1 MCLSSNKPIMNRVS
15 IPGRPLSLY
24 SGAISPSIQ
33 SQSIL
38 PASCTSSCFMLM
50 ICSSRARD
58 RSADPVISCFF
69 GRIAPSDASQN
80 HDLQDEQI
88 QKTICKLLRP
98 QMPKSCNL
106 NTEAA
111 PKSDSCSTTYELFTA
126 NYLFV
131 EHAGQAIWYESLD
144 PRLVT

>member
-1 MCLSSNKPIMNRVS
+1 
-15 IPGRPLSLY
+15 
-24 SGAISPSIQ
+24 
-33 SQSIL
+33 
-38 PASCTSSCFMLM
+38 MLM
-50 ICSSRARD
+50 ICSSRARN

-126 NYLFV
+126 NYRPT
-131 EHAGQAIWYESLD
+131 ASGGQA
-144 PRLVT
+144 PRWARCAMQ

>member
-1 MCLSSNKPIMNRVS
+1 
-15 IPGRPLSLY
+15 
-24 SGAISPSIQ
+24 
-33 SQSIL
+33 
-38 PASCTSSCFMLM
+38 MLM
-50 ICSSRARD
+50 ICSSRARH

-111 PKSDSCSTTYELFTA
+111 PKSDSSSKTYELFQTIQLAASCSSRFFSSPTA
-126 NYLFV
+126 ASALARN
-131 EHAGQAIWYESLD
+131 AAA
-144 PRLVT
+144 